1 MHTAN
6 IIYIER
12 QFRHTCN
19 NPQYSGVKVQ
29 GGTLHKFTS
38 SCLESNTVSRSF
50 DVQRR
55 YLKCYTKFQ
64 FNGFCFALQGG
75 VNIPHIHV
83 ASPLR
88 PKLLE
93 TVAI

>member
-12 QFRHTCN
+12 QFGHTCN

-38 SCLESNTVSRSF
+38 SCLS
-50 DVQRR
+50 QI
-55 YLKCYTKFQ
+55 Q
-64 FNGFCFALQGG
+64 FLGALMFKGD
-75 VNIPHIHV
+75 
-83 ASPLR
+83 
-88 PKLLE
+88 
-93 TVAI
+93 T